1 MAAADEKQSNNRFEE
16 VDETEKYPLLIR
28 IYGVVGIIAGGIQ
41 VVAFILAMLFLPYSS
56 AMLISQNL
64 NHTL

>member
-28 IYGVVGIIAGGIQ
+28 IYGALGIVARVVQ
-41 VVAFILAMLFLPYSS
+41 VVTFIRAALAVFLLQRTTKSRS
-56 AMLISQNL
+56 R
-64 NHTL
+64 